1 MHRFLLFVLLAP
13 TIAAAQ
19 PDADRGEEAAV
30 LAAVNELWEG
40 MRTGDS
46 TRVRAVFHP
55 DARGYSV
62 GVRDGQV
69 LLYQEETLDAFVTAV
84 GTPHDEVWDERV
96 SNVEVRVDG
105 PFATYFADFEFWL
118 GERRTHCG
126 VNAFHLVK
134 TDGAGWQIFVL
145 SDTRHLCE

>member
-1 MHRFLLFVLLAP
+1 
-13 TIAAAQ
+13 
-19 PDADRGEEAAV
+19 
-30 LAAVNELWEG
+30 
-40 MRTGDS
+40 
-46 TRVRAVFHP
+46 VFHP

-62 GVRDGQV
+62 GVREGGVV
-69 LLYQEETLDAFVTAV
+69 LHQQASLDPFVEAV

-134 TDGAGWQIFVL
+134 TDDAGWQIFVL
-145 SDTRHLCE
+145 SDTRRP